1 MINAVKNIKRSKLI
15 IAGLIIFTLCI
26 SITVIFP
33 ISLSLYRS
41 RVEDDYIV
49 RQYLAE
55 HMEGD
60 FSIWLVGSSRQD
72 STTRQYIFQVGAEDT
87 LEIIIHNGE
96 IKSSSWLRRVP
107 HMWSG
112 SDFRFNRNERWR

>member
-1 MINAVKNIKRSKLI
+1 MKNIKRSTLI
-15 IAGLIIFTLCI
+15 IIGLIIFILCI
-26 SITVIFP
+26 SIAIILP
-33 ISLSLYRS
+33 ILLSSYRS

-49 RQYLAE
+49 SQYLVE
-55 HMEGD
+55 HIEGD
-60 FSIWLVGSSRQD
+60 ASIWLVGSSRQD

-96 IKSSSWLRRVP
+96 IESSRWLRRVP

-112 SDFRFNRNERWR
+112 SDFRFNRNKRWR

>member
-1 MINAVKNIKRSKLI
+1 MKNIKRSKLI

-26 SITVIFP
+26 SIAVIFL
-33 ISLSLYRS
+33 ISLSLYKS
-41 RVEDDYIV
+41 KAEDDHTV
-49 RQYLAE
+49 RQYLIE
-55 HMEGD
+55 QIEGD
-60 FSIWLVGSSRQD
+60 ASIWLVGSSRQD
-72 STTRQYIFQVGAEDT
+72 STVRQYIFQVGAEDA

-96 IKSSSWLRRVP
+96 IESSSWLRRVP

>member
-1 MINAVKNIKRSKLI
+1 MKNIKRPKLI
-15 IAGLIIFTLCI
+15 IVGLITFTLCTSIMVI
-26 SITVIFP
+26 SL

-55 HMEGD
+55 HIEGD

-72 STTRQYIFQVGAEDT
+72 STTRKYIFQVGAEDT
-87 LEIIIHNGE
+87 LEIIIRNGE
-96 IKSSSWLRRVP
+96 IESSNWLRRVP